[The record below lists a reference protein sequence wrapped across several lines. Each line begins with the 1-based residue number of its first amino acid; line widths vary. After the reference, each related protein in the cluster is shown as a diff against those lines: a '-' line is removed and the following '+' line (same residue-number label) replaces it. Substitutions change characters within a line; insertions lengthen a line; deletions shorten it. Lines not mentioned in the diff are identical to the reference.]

1 MQCVPPE
8 PTIPNAENCT
18 LAELETAIHCTPTG
32 KAYRRLFA
40 IRMLFL
46 GYTHVQVAELSM
58 VTRRTLQN
66 WIARFN
72 DQGIDGLKDGKK
84 PGRPRIISAEQTD
97 TYIHLINNPQEAGET
112 HWTARKFH
120 GYLAKQFEHEV
131 SYRTVVRWLHDNNF
145 RLKVPQ
151 PWPDRQDEAL
161 RQAFIAQ
168 LRQWMSDGQID
179 LWYMDETGI
188 EGDPRPRRRWAK
200 VGEKTRITRN
210 GEHLR
215 RSATGMVCPRTGLF
229 YALMFQHSD
238 TEAFQIFLDHANRD
252 MHFERPRNLLICDN
266 ASWHKSKSLR
276 WGQFEPIYLPPYSP
290 DLNPIERL
298 WLVMK
303 AEWFNDFIAK
313 DGLELEERLA
323 QALCWLIGRSEG
335 NQTTCSIQSTL

>member
-1 MQCVPPE
+1 M
-8 PTIPNAENCT
+8 PNAENCT
-18 LAELETAIHCTPTG
+18 LAELQTAIGCAATG
-32 KAYRRLFA
+32 KAHRRMMA
-40 IRMLFL
+40 MRMLFL
-46 GYTHVQVAELSM
+46 GYSHNQVAEIM
-58 VTRRTLQN
+58 FVTRRTIQM

-72 DQGIDGLKDGKK
+72 AQGIDGLKDVKK
-84 PGRPRIISAEQTD
+84 PGRPRKISPEQTEKY
-97 TYIHLINNPQEAGET
+97 TPLITNPQEAGET

-131 SYRTVVRWLHDNNF
+131 SYRTVVRWLHDNNY

-161 RQAFIAQ
+161 RQGFVTQLAQ
-168 LRQWMSDGQID
+168 WLGDEGID
-179 LWYMDETGI
+179 LWYMDETGV

-200 VGEKTRITRN
+200 VGEKTRVTRN

-215 RSATGMVCPRTGLF
+215 RSATGMICPRTGEF

-252 MHFERPRNLLICDN
+252 VTIERRRNLLICDN
-266 ASWHKSKSLR
+266 ASWHKSKSLC
-276 WGQFEPIYLPPYSP
+276 WGAFEPIYLPPYSP

-303 AEWFNDFIAK
+303 AEWFTDFIAK
-313 DGLELEERLA
+313 DGFELEERLA
-323 QALCWLIGRSEG
+323 QALRWLFVRREEI
-335 NQTTCSIQSTL
+335 QTTCAIQSTL